1 MESYLNQPIEEAWT
15 EEDIRKEFDL
25 YRDKKIV
32 ARRYRISVAEINQIL
47 KRKTEHEANGI

>member
-1 MESYLNQPIEEAWT
+1 MESYLNQPIEESWT

>member
-1 MESYLNQPIEEAWT
+1 MESYLNQPIEESWT
-15 EEDIRKEFDL
+15 EEDIWKEFDL
-25 YRDKKIV
+25 YQDKKIV